1 MYVRKV
7 DAVELVAL
15 ANFDASMDYYSF
27 EDANVIVTYSCK
39 CGRCVN

>member
-27 EDANVIVTYSCK
+27 EDANVVFETCN
-39 CGRCVN
+39 CRRCVN